1 LCGVSLTRE
10 CGSNFQVDQLVEGD
24 LLASAKAFLR
34 EKIAAKARHPKT
46 RKRNDKLG
54 DEASNAAIFAAARES
69 AKKTAR
75 GLTAPLAAIDAIE
88 AATRLPFDEGAQ
100 FERRLF
106 EQCLFSE
113 QAKALMQVF
122 FAERAVTKIPGLSP
136 DAKPLEI
143 KRAAIVGA
151 GTMGGG
157 IAMCFAN
164 AGIPVLLKEAT
175 QEALDRGL
183 ATIRR
188 NYSND
193 DQRPER
199 DALWREK
206 PPD

>member
-1 LCGVSLTRE
+1 MAAGI
-10 CGSNFQVDQLVEGD
+10 VDQLVESD
-24 LLASAKAFLR
+24 LRASANAFLR
-34 EKIAAKARHPKT
+34 EKIAAKASHPKT
-46 RKRNDKLG
+46 RERNDKLG

-122 FAERAVTKIPGLSP
+122 FAERAVTKIPSLSP
-136 DAKPLEI
+136 DAKPIEI

-157 IAMCFAN
+157 IAMCFAD

-175 QEALDRGL
+175 QEELDRGL